1 MSFLDRF
8 LGLSSQKNKKFNV
21 ELLLDFLTISNS
33 SFSKNQIKRKIE
45 IEIFG
50 HEIFDS
56 NIPAEFQEEEIL
68 KEEYFNKRYRLT
80 FNLIGIAIIE
90 ALINKKFGSVLYSNE
105 IYELKKRVYPNLLKL
120 RTEILVDI
128 ELHENNYDWRYYDN
142 KKNLENHPSSFLLFD
157 NFTRNLSLEVN
168 SLLIGNGEVRCLL
181 FHCTSG
187 LGIIISNEGVQYHG
201 DSCRLTV
208 KGLIKPVWDNLEEGF
223 QML

>member
-1 MSFLDRF
+1 MGFLDSF
-8 LGLSSQKNKKFNV
+8 LGLSSHNNKKFNS

-33 SFSKNQIKRKIE
+33 SFSKYPIKRKIE

-80 FNLIGIAIIE
+80 FCLIGIAIIE
-90 ALINKKFGSVLYSNE
+90 ALVNKKFGGVLYSNE
-105 IYELKKRVYPNLLKL
+105 IYELKKRVYPNLLQL

-128 ELHENNYDWRYYDN
+128 ELHENNYDWRYDDN
-142 KKNLENHPSSFLLFD
+142 KKNLKNDSSSFLQFD
-157 NFTRNLSLEVN
+157 NFTRNLSFEVKN
-168 SLLIGNGEVRCLL
+168 LLIDNGEVRCLL

-187 LGIIISNEGVQYHG
+187 LGRIISNEGAQYHG

-208 KGLIKPVWDNLEEGF
+208 KELIKPVWNNLEEGF